1 MKDIKIIELM
11 DLFDDDEEITTAD
24 KVDRPQTALDRDMFK
39 DFEERNPKMDG
50 GMLVQPS
57 ADGSRPGYRGLTE
70 KEKTKLKKELG
81 DDYKK
86 LKFSEEYQKNY
97 PDRIDYGVRQRNDKP
112 LFRKVVNILSP
123 GSQSSASKIINNE
136 KLTNTL
142 IKSTNAGDDIQTII
156 KKINKLD
163 KSLSRAQISSA
174 INALVARGKIKE
186 KFGRVAGQDLTI
198 GEQKAFQKIIEKEVK
213 DGKLNRAQ
221 IARKAEV
228 ADSVVQDWIV
238 ANKGQDFYD
247 ENYTYEKGR
256 LKTGTLQ
263 KQKDLFN
270 YIETVD
276 NISAKEIKK
285 LFDMGSGKETQK
297 LMSDLVSVIYRMT
310 GNTKTG
316 SLVVPYDDEGRM
328 REVLSKI
335 RNAPDF
341 EDIYQRRIGDL
352 IRQAY
357 PKGAKRNQ
365 AIKSLGEYYK
375 FSRALKE
382 IAPELALSLDHVVPF
397 QFLEE
402 VKQGKN
408 PMNLIKV
415 KPIPQAVNRF
425 KANFDSARIEIN
437 RALKINPTDK
447 NTLNKFKLLKELEQI
462 TPLEFGGV
470 SAKGNVYDFKA
481 KPIGQSNLIEDAIEG
496 LKTYNRIGK
505 FSKQVLTDETLQKKL
520 IKAGVETGK
529 DFSAFKKITPISKA
543 VEDKVINTIV
553 SYSKLKKCQISLNA
567 DGGRIGFAN
576 SIECIQDGL
585 NETKKAA
592 AAGDK
597 VAAKRLVETAE
608 AAAKGGKLLKNFLGP
623 GAILG
628 EALFEGAI
636 IGNKLLEGKPLKQAW
651 AESYLSYLD
660 PRKYRG
666 ELDPTLL
673 QRERMLK
680 SSAYKTDLQEGF
692 DAQDRISAFNKARD
706 QEFLAEQRG
715 RDDQLMTEAERE
727 KQRAYEKQS
736 SPFIQDSQL
745 QKDANIISSEAFKDA
760 SNLAQEYIQGQE
772 GQKQFD
778 LGVLSVPRGGDSM
791 RVAKADTAMKDLYT
805 QYSDQD
811 IIEYLKQL
819 KDIGAL
825 EGNVQ
830 DFIDYRE
837 TPINFPAGYFTE
849 KKFQPKT
856 LSGLD
861 LIKNMFQIEEANQR
875 VIDAGGVANLASGGI
890 AEGPPPESGP
900 TPQGLPYVYKNVKK
914 IKE

>member
-576 SIECIQDGL
+576 SIECITDGL
-585 NETKKAA
+585 NEAKKSA
-592 AAGDK
+592 AAGDQK
-597 VAAKRLVETAE
+597 AARQLVETAE
-608 AAAKGGKLLKNFLGP
+608 AASKGGRLLKNVLGP
-623 GAILG
+623 GALLG
-628 EALFEGAI
+628 EAVFEGAL
-636 IGNKLLEGKPLKQAW
+636 IGNRLLEGKPLKQAW

-660 PRKYRG
+660 PRKYSG
-666 ELDPTLL
+666 ELDPTLM
-673 QRERMLK
+673 QREQMLESTADK
-680 SSAYKTDLQEGF
+680 DILRSGF
-692 DAQDRISAFNKARD
+692 AAQDQLSAFNKALQDR
-706 QEFLAEQRG
+706 ELAKARG
-715 RDDQLMTEAERE
+715 RTDQYNVAAADARE
-727 KQRAYEKQS
+727 QGRFADQS
-736 SPFIQDSQL
+736 AD
-745 QKDANIISSEAFKDA
+745 IISSEAFKDA
-760 SNLAQEYIQGQE
+760 SNIAQEYIQGQQ
-772 GQKQFD
+772 GQRMFPYNQFKQSIGRFES
-778 LGVLSVPRGGDSM
+778 GE
-791 RVAKADTAMKDLYT
+791 AKDFRRRKEEEMKNLYT
-805 QYSDQD
+805 QYSDDEIRQ
-811 IIEYLKQL
+811 YLKQSL
-819 KDIGAL
+819 GTNDDAL
-825 EGNVQ
+825 
-830 DFIDYRE
+830 IDKYLNLTGVTERI
-837 TPINFPAGYFTE
+837 TPAVTR
-849 KKFQPKT
+849 T

-861 LIKNMFQIEEANQR
+861 KIRSDMQEYEAMQR
-875 VIDAGGVANLASGGI
+875 IADAGGVANLAGGGI
-890 AEGPPPESGP
+890 AKLAGVDQGPPPESGP
-900 TPQGLPYVYKNVKK
+900 NSQGLQGLMKRVRNL
-914 IKE
+914 